1 MLYFII
7 GFAVGIFTGVVIA
20 MISTGN
26 CKIIKRFKKSGETDI
41 YKYIMEN
48 EVDNPNLK
56 SMDVKDEENK
66 E

>member
-7 GFAVGIFTGVVIA
+7 GFAIGIFIGVVIA

>member
-1 MLYFII
+1 MIYCAI
-7 GFAVGIFTGVVIA
+7 GFAVGIFIGIVIDK
-20 MISTGN
+20 ITSGN
-26 CKIIKRFKKSGETDI
+26 CKIIKRFKKSGESDI